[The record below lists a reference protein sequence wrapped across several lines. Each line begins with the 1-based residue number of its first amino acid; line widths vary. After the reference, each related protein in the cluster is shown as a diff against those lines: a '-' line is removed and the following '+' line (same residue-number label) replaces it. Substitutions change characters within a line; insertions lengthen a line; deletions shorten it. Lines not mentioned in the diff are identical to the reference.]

1 MWLEEEENPEWV
13 PPEENALEETQ
24 EEETLD
30 ESSSGEGEDTVE
42 EEIPE
47 YLFKLFIAD
56 RGNSRVAVWNKLPVP
71 PTDEDEGDEGD
82 QIEVEDPNLLIGD
95 DDEEDEDDSP
105 EELPAV

>member
-1 MWLEEEENPEWV
+1 
-13 PPEENALEETQ
+13 
-24 EEETLD
+24 LD
-30 ESSSGEGEDTVE
+30 ESSSGEGAGEDTVE

-56 RGNSRVAVWNKLPVP
+56 RGNSRVVVWNELPIP
-71 PTDEDEGDEGD
+71 PTHEGEDYEDD

-105 EELPAV
+105 EELPSV

>member
-1 MWLEEEENPEWV
+1 MLEEEENPEWV
-13 PPEENALEETQ
+13 PPEENTLEETQ

-56 RGNSRVAVWNKLPVP
+56 RGNSRVAVWNALPIP
-71 PTDEDEGDEGD
+71 PTDEGEGDEGD

-105 EELPAV
+105 EELPSV